1 APPEV
6 APGGGLSGHRPA
18 LPIDTGAPG
27 LLPVPMDTPHEG
39 EERRAADRIPVRI
52 EVHFRDAAAAAE
64 ALRSYAVNFSVGGI
78 CLRTEHIYPL
88 GHVLQLVLLVDEE
101 RFDLEGVV
109 AWARPRDQAIGV
121 RFREVD
127 PAATERLAALV
138 HRLGPT
144 TLPGAWTLKAPG

>member
-1 APPEV
+1 
-6 APGGGLSGHRPA
+6 
-18 LPIDTGAPG
+18 
-27 LLPVPMDTPHEG
+27 MDTSHAG

-52 EVHFRDAAAAAE
+52 EVHFRDAAAAAD

-78 CLRTEHIYPL
+78 CLRTERSYPV
-88 GHVLQLVLLVDEE
+88 GHLLQLVLLVDEE
-101 RFDLEGVV
+101 RFELEGVV
-109 AWARPRDQAIGV
+109 AWARTREHAIGV

-127 PAATERLAALV
+127 ETAKERLAALV

>member
-1 APPEV
+1 MET
-6 APGGGLSGHRPA
+6 
-18 LPIDTGAPG
+18 LP
-27 LLPVPMDTPHEG
+27 EG

-52 EVHFRDAAAAAE
+52 QVHFRDAAAAAE

-78 CLRTEHIYPL
+78 CLKTERTYPV
-88 GHVLQLVLLVDEE
+88 GHLLQLVLMVEDEQFE
-101 RFDLEGVV
+101 LEGVV
-109 AWARPRDQAIGV
+109 AWARAREQVIGV

-127 PAATERLAALV
+127 PAAKERLAALV

>member
-1 APPEV
+1 ME
-6 APGGGLSGHRPA
+6 
-18 LPIDTGAPG
+18 
-27 LLPVPMDTPHEG
+27 TPHEG

-78 CLRTEHIYPL
+78 CLKTERGYPV
-88 GHVLQLVLLVDEE
+88 GHVMALVLLVEDE
-101 RFDLEGVV
+101 RFELEGVV
-109 AWARPRDQAIGV
+109 AWARPREQAIGV

-127 PAATERLAALV
+127 PSAKERVAALV

-144 TLPGAWTLKAPG
+144 ALPGAWTLKAPG